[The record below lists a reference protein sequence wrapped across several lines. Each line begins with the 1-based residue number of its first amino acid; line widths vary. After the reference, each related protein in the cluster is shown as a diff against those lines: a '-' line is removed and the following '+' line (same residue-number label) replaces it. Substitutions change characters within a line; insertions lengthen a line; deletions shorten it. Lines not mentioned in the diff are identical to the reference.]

1 MITSTIKSRSK
12 HDDTFKNNFDDY
24 VLQGVSFLPELSKNE
39 DTELP
44 LGGPSGQRA
53 RNSRPP
59 KAAEIFF
66 KRAGY

>member
-1 MITSTIKSRSK
+1 M
-12 HDDTFKNNFDDY
+12 
-24 VLQGVSFLPELSKNE
+24 LQGVSFLPELSKNE

-59 KAAEIFF
+59 KAAEIFLRGRGTDLIWELGGEF
-66 KRAGY
+66 LGVYALMEMF